1 MFTSPSRPI
10 SPYMGFPHTLSP
22 PPQKKPITFPRSFL
36 DFPIGGDVT
45 GSHLEVFSTLAYLP
59 TTSLGDSL
67 SANPTLKKKKNASI
81 WEPTL
86 DQKTAAPPPL
96 TRSLCGIERNKWPTP
111 PLSVAHLFDEDR
123 STLPPMSIDKW
134 NTMGCTTP
142 ERQRWVWMKI
152 RDFCNV
158 LAAVSQQQDYFKKS
172 RPCQFAEGLS
182 PEQSTESY
190 WWVTNERNFSSL
202 KRWELKII
210 KYIYTCPSL
219 KRAAQIPWSRKRN
232 FLTPF

>member
-1 MFTSPSRPI
+1 MTSQAVTSRF
-10 SPYMGFPHTLSP
+10 FPRSH
-22 PPQKKPITFPRSFL
+22 TFPRHRS
-36 DFPIGGDVT
+36 VT
-45 GSHLEVFSTLAYLP
+45 HSRRIPRS
-59 TTSLGDSL
+59 
-67 SANPTLKKKKNASI
+67 KKKERLRLGTHFRSKNGS
-81 WEPTL
+81 P
-86 DQKTAAPPPL
+86 PPPL

-172 RPCQFAEGLS
+172 RPCQFAEGHS
-182 PEQSTESY
+182 PQQSTLYDCTESY